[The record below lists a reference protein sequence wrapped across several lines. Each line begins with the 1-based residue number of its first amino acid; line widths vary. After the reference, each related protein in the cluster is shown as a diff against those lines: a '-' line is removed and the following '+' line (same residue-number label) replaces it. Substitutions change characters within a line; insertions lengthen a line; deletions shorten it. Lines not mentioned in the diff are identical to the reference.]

1 MIDKG
6 SKASNQQERVKDIL
20 KDDPQ
25 KYSLAKQKK
34 YMERIPTVSV
44 ITHDKDV
51 SHAIECDANRGF
63 TPGESK
69 DLSLTRDKNVIPVK
83 DYQHDQ
89 FKKTK
94 GYDFR

>member
-25 KYSLAKQKK
+25 KYSLAKQKR

-51 SHAIECDANRGF
+51 SHASECDTNRGF
-63 TPGESK
+63 TPGENK

-83 DYQHDQ
+83 DYQHDH